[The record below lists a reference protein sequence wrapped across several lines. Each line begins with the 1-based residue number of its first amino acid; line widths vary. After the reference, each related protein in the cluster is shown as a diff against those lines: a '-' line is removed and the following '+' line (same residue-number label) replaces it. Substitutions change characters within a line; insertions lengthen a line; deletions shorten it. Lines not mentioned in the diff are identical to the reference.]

1 MEDKKHRKRSEKMLS
16 GLLFVFGVCIGS
28 FINVVIYRLPLKK
41 SFVFDRSYCEYCG
54 QKLYWYDL
62 IPIFSYFNLN
72 GKCRFCHHQI
82 RKMHPIVEFG
92 SGILLVICFRL
103 MGFST
108 MMIISYLIIEV
119 LLIIGII
126 DYQRMRIYESVLL
139 VLLLLVVVYRFF
151 NRTAFNDMILGAI
164 MISSLMIGVNFLVN
178 DAFGFGDI
186 ELVVISGILLGWQLN
201 LISFSLS
208 VILASIYSLR
218 LLLQGKC
225 HLKSLIPFGPFL
237 TLSMALVFLFG
248 QDFLT
253 IYLMVFS

>member
-1 MEDKKHRKRSEKMLS
+1 
-16 GLLFVFGVCIGS
+16 
-28 FINVVIYRLPLKK
+28 
-41 SFVFDRSYCEYCG
+41 
-54 QKLYWYDL
+54 
-62 IPIFSYFNLN
+62 
-72 GKCRFCHHQI
+72 
-82 RKMHPIVEFG
+82 MHPIVEFG

-126 DYQRMRIYESVLL
+126 DYQTMRIYESVLL

>member
-1 MEDKKHRKRSEKMLS
+1 
-16 GLLFVFGVCIGS
+16 
-28 FINVVIYRLPLKK
+28 
-41 SFVFDRSYCEYCG
+41 
-54 QKLYWYDL
+54 
-62 IPIFSYFNLN
+62 
-72 GKCRFCHHQI
+72 
-82 RKMHPIVEFG
+82 
-92 SGILLVICFRL
+92 
-103 MGFST
+103 
-108 MMIISYLIIEV
+108 
-119 LLIIGII
+119 
-126 DYQRMRIYESVLL
+126 
-139 VLLLLVVVYRFF
+139 
-151 NRTAFNDMILGAI
+151 